1 MLGTVKTSRSH
12 IGAQYIVKIF
22 LCQPFVK
29 EFAKKERGFC
39 IVLKALFNHEG
50 HESNKKLA
58 GGGKPNP
65 YFQNRNNSDTTDY
78 GSAFG
83 GTTDHL
89 EES

>member
-1 MLGTVKTSRSH
+1 MRIARFAAMGVAYELSGN
-12 IGAQYIVKIF
+12 
-22 LCQPFVK
+22 LCT
-29 EFAKKERGFC
+29 EREEEDR
-39 IVLKALFNHEG
+39 AANHEE